1 MRTLAFLAV
10 LSLAYLLAPSRA
22 SAAARADRSSADY
35 VAVSYPR
42 QTSSSST
49 TSKSTAH
56 KRRRRRRRTN
66 RMQLPKGPTPER
78 ISEIQTA
85 LSRKGY
91 YQGDPTG
98 KWDSST
104 VDAVQKFQSANHIDS
119 TGKLDAPTLQKLG
132 LGSDIAG
139 VSAPKPVMPNASVP
153 AANVPSSPGVNSA
166 SNPAVSS
173 ASHGGGASSAAAV
186 APSSSSAATIAAS
199 PAGDAKSTQH

>member
-1 MRTLAFLAV
+1 MRTLALLAV
-10 LSLAYLLAPSRA
+10 LSLAYLLAPSGA
-22 SAAARADRSSADY
+22 SAAARADRSYGEY
-35 VAVSYPR
+35 VPASYPR

-49 TSKSTAH
+49 SSKSTAH
-56 KRRRRRRRTN
+56 KRRRRRRHTT

-104 VDAVQKFQSANHIDS
+104 VDAVEKFQSANHIDS

-153 AANVPSSPGVNSA
+153 AANAPSNPGANSA
-166 SNPAVSS
+166 SNAASGS
-173 ASHGGGASSAAAV
+173 SHGGASTAAAV
-186 APSSSSAATIAAS
+186 ALSSSSAATITAS
-199 PAGDAKSTQH
+199 PAGSVKPAQH